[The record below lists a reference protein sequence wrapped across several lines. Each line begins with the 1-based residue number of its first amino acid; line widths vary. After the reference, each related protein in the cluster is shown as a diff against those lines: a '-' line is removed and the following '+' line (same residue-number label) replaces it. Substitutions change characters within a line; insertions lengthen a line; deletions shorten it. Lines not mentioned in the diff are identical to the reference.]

1 MRPLSCLEVT
11 NSAPG
16 FALDILDPAT
26 RAQVAAHLLRCD
38 DCRRRVT
45 SMQSSAAELLDLNRG
60 DGPPSGRRPESW
72 SAGWGGESWSA
83 GWGGEPDVPSDWA
96 APDDADWLE
105 DSDGSTPA
113 VRPVRRRL
121 RTVLSVA
128 AAALLVVGTTLGPE
142 LEQAASHPEN
152 PTVTARLM
160 AAGSAVGTV
169 ALFTGAVEAIDVAVE
184 GLSESGTMDILVVDR
199 SGTATSVGQIEVS
212 RNRGAWLGH
221 PPVLL
226 GSLTSLVLVD
236 GQRREVASAALA
248 T

>member
-45 SMQSSAAELLDLNRG
+45 SMQSAAAELLDLNRG
-60 DGPPSGRRPESW
+60 DGPPSGWRAESW
-72 SAGWGGESWSA
+72 SAGWSGD
-83 GWGGEPDVPSDWA
+83 PHDHSDWA
-96 APDDADWLE
+96 APEDADWLE
-105 DSDGSTPA
+105 GSDGSTPA
-113 VRPVRRRL
+113 RRPVRRRL

-152 PTVTARLM
+152 PTVTVRLM

-212 RNRGAWLGH
+212 RSRGAWLGH

-236 GQRREVASAALA
+236 DQRREVASAALA